1 MARFRLRDLRSLTV
15 AVVHPPDPDC
25 QVILEQLGRIGC
37 RTELV
42 WPPEKGL
49 PAKVDVVF
57 AGLFFDSHEQLRAM
71 LRKVDKPAPAL
82 ICVVYDETP
91 AMLDLVVDMGA
102 VAVTSKP
109 LRSFGIM
116 TNMVVARANQQYQD
130 SLRERAAKLEKKLAG
145 QKQIANAKSIL
156 MKVQR
161 ISEDEAF
168 DTLRKQAMSKRCS
181 IEDMAEA
188 IIKANE
194 LLSGGKGAV

>member
-1 MARFRLRDLRSLTV
+1 MARFRLKDLRSLTV

-25 QVILEQLGRIGC
+25 QTILEQLARIGC

-49 PAKVDVVF
+49 PPKVDVVF
-57 AGLFFDSHEQLRAM
+57 AGLFFDSHEQVRSM
-71 LRKVDKPAPAL
+71 MRKIDRPAPAL
-82 ICVVYDETP
+82 ICVVDYENP
-91 AMLDLVVDMGA
+91 AMLEIVVDIGA

-109 LRSFGIM
+109 VRSFGIM
-116 TNMVVARANQQYQD
+116 TNMVVARANQQRQD
-130 SLRERAAKLEKKLAG
+130 ALRDRAAKLEKKLSG
-145 QKQIANAKSIL
+145 QKQIASAKSIL
-156 MKVQR
+156 MKVQG
-161 ISEDEAF
+161 ISEEDAF

-188 IIKANE
+188 IIKAND